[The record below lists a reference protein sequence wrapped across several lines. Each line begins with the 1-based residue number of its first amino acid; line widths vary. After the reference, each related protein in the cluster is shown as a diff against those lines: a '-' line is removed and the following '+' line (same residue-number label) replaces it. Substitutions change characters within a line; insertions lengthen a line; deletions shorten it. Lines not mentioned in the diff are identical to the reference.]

1 MNYAHNKNVVVVKK
15 ANKELDIIKQRII
28 NKRKH
33 LSSKSQNRVKAW
45 ADNLQHNE
53 CQSMIRGASRE
64 ASVQKRQHFESGNWD
79 GKQLNSEMKF
89 YDKIYV
95 RKYAPESVS
104 QMQSQI
110 QNKTFYDDHLELDP
124 YTDQLLQNSH
134 NPDQKL
140 KKLLRQ
146 RFKVSEQ

>member
-53 CQSMIRGASRE
+53 C
-64 ASVQKRQHFESGNWD
+64 
-79 GKQLNSEMKF
+79 
-89 YDKIYV
+89 
-95 RKYAPESVS
+95 
-104 QMQSQI
+104 
-110 QNKTFYDDHLELDP
+110 
-124 YTDQLLQNSH
+124 
-134 NPDQKL
+134 
-140 KKLLRQ
+140 
-146 RFKVSEQ
+146 